1 MKYACSNSKEMSR
14 CWLCEY
20 NKDKEAVKMAK
31 FLNENAPSMGTDQLA
46 QAISEHLED
55 VDPNGEG
62 HTVAEVKEH
71 ILLHV
76 VTPTVRVSSLLRSM
90 VVLLYRL
97 EGSLMNAAD
106 DDTTM
111 IDAKNVAIYLKVVS
125 EIMSLYRTGDCSK
138 LTFADSQ
145 GK

>member
-1 MKYACSNSKEMSR
+1 MLVSKSKYKMSR

-20 NKDKEAVKMAK
+20 NKDKEAVNLAK
-31 FLNENAPSMGTDQLA
+31 FLNENAPCMGTDQLA
-46 QAISEHLED
+46 QAIHERLEEI
-55 VDPNGEG
+55 DPGGDG
-62 HTVAEVKEH
+62 HSIAEVKEH

-76 VTPTVRVSSLLRSM
+76 VTPTVRISSILRSM

-97 EGSLMNAAD
+97 EGNLMNVSD

-125 EIMSLYRTGDCSK
+125 EIMAIYRTGDCSR
-138 LTFADSQ
+138 LTFADMH